1 MLRFYQHTRLC
12 NNYCNKVFGRSVL
25 RDISIYQSR
34 CSSSGFQGVLHQICR
49 NLSTGKKIDASAS
62 DADKN
67 NGLNDPDK
75 IKKTC
80 LYEFHVSHG
89 GKMVDFAGY
98 SLPIQYGKQGI
109 AASHKHTRLVK
120 MKCQNTFCIKMPVSF
135 PKNYIIYNYNTK
147 KVLYC
152 RNGTQKPI
160 VWTKKS

>member
-1 MLRFYQHTRLC
+1 MLSFYRHSRIC
-12 NNYCNKVFGRSVL
+12 SNYSHKVFTSVL
-25 RDISIYQSR
+25 RDNTNSRTIRSGHRSIQD
-34 CSSSGFQGVLHQICR
+34 GFHGTLHQICR

-120 MKCQNTFCIKMPVSF
+120 MKSQNTFCTNACF
-135 PKNYIIYNYNTK
+135 IY
-147 KVLYC
+147 
-152 RNGTQKPI
+152 
-160 VWTKKS
+160 

>member
-49 NLSTGKKIDASAS
+49 NLSTGKKMDASAS

-120 MKCQNTFCIKMPVSF
+120 MKSQNTFCEMPISY
-135 PKNYIIYNYNTK
+135 PKNDIINRYE

-160 VWTKKS
+160 V

>member
-12 NNYCNKVFGRSVL
+12 NNHCNKVFGRSLL

-49 NLSTGKKIDASAS
+49 NLSTGKKIDAANS
-62 DADKN
+62 
-67 NGLNDPDK
+67 LNDSDK

-109 AASHKHTRLVK
+109 AASHKHTR
-120 MKCQNTFCIKMPVSF
+120 
-135 PKNYIIYNYNTK
+135 
-147 KVLYC
+147 
-152 RNGTQKPI
+152 
-160 VWTKKS
+160 